1 MTENFT
7 TVNPIIARIYNQKD
21 RIIGTGFL
29 ISPHRLLTCAHVV
42 IQALGIEKT
51 TEIPQDPIKFD
62 FPRYLALTAK
72 VILWQPCSSS
82 EIENAQYGE
91 DIAVL
96 EIIEPRSFAETVLN
110 LLSIDTN
117 EKQQINIFGFPEGY
131 NNGVWTE
138 NKFRDLI
145 FNGWLQMDQI
155 KLSDR
160 IIEGGFSG
168 APVWDK
174 DKKTIIGMVTASDLG
189 NQENKT
195 ATAFAIPSSV
205 LIDTCLKFLELQDIL
220 LELDLKTV
228 KNAYKECRKKDL
240 DKSIPGTIQEI
251 IRSFAN
257 EAKFKLPK
265 EKTSLD
271 FNLFILHLIIKF
283 KDRKLSEYNSVIENI
298 QEWARKYNI
307 SLENLEKKMP
317 LQKNLS
323 YLMIRFQKNKQ
334 FKDNY
339 QISAVFIPDKHQYN
353 VMENKGIIPLEEI
366 MSLVNNEKGLIWTEI
381 DKILPTILNNLINES
396 KKYKPSTESE
406 IEIIFFL
413 PYALFDKPLETF
425 ILKDE
430 DENED
435 ESDLPVPLRIRHRV
449 IFRSERRLRER
460 YKNNYQEKWEKK
472 WNKLLSDSQKSCESC
487 FKLDVNTWEVLFDE
501 SEDQI
506 IGCTIAQNPSLNIC
520 KAIDENGLPIAIWVK
535 QILENFD
542 YQQELNDLLKC
553 SIGELPEKIQQKH
566 KQGFAQ
572 CPKQPEKSLGHH
584 LALLWE
590 DPSLSI
596 AHINYST
603 S

>member
-1 MTENFT
+1 VTENFT
-7 TVNPIIARIYNQKD
+7 TVNPIIARIYNQND

-42 IQALGIEKT
+42 IQALGIEKI

-62 FPRYLALTAK
+62 FPRYLPLTAK
-72 VILWQPCSSS
+72 VVFWQPCSSS

-168 APVWDK
+168 APAWDK

-228 KNAYKECRKKDL
+228 KKAYTECRQRDL
-240 DKSIPGTIQEI
+240 EQLIPETITIQEI

-265 EKTSLD
+265 EKVSLD
-271 FNLFILHLIIKF
+271 LNSFILHLIINLQKT
-283 KDRKLSEYNSVIENI
+283 KPNEYNLAVK
-298 QEWARKYNI
+298 WGKKYIVDFDEIFNKKTEK
-307 SLENLEKKMP
+307 SQKTLSLLENEESLSSLMLRFQEVQSSYIISAIFITKNSNIP
-317 LQKNLS
+317 LQIN
-323 YLMIRFQKNKQ
+323 
-334 FKDNY
+334 
-339 QISAVFIPDKHQYN
+339 PEDK
-353 VMENKGIIPLEEI
+353 EKFTLEEVYQ
-366 MSLVNNEKGLIWTEI
+366 L
-381 DKILPTILNNLINES
+381 LPSIIEDLLNQINQYQVS
-396 KKYKPSTESE
+396 ITQ
-406 IEIIFFL
+406 IIFFL
-413 PYALFDKPLETF
+413 PYSLLNEPLET
-425 ILKDE
+425 ITIQDE
-430 DENED
+430 DE
-435 ESDLPVPLRIRHRV
+435 LLIPLRV
-449 IFRSERRLRER
+449 EYQLNFRSEKRLQKK
-460 YKNNYQEKWEKK
+460 YKHRSKWENNWIQIQACNEDSCGQHFRIYENCDNWQELFTELEECAVGFAVKK
-472 WNKLLSDSQKSCESC
+472 SYSQEI
-487 FKLDVNTWEVLFDE
+487 FKIFDR
-501 SEDQI
+501 
-506 IGCTIAQNPSLNIC
+506 T
-520 KAIDENGLPIAIWVK
+520 GLPIAIWVK
-535 QILENFD
+535 KVLQTSD
-542 YQQELNDLLKC
+542 YQQHFENLLEC
-553 SIGELPEKIQQKH
+553 SIRELPKKIKQKH
-566 KQGFAQ
+566 QDAFRQTEPDKHI
-572 CPKQPEKSLGHH
+572 GHH
-584 LALLWE
+584 LTLLWE
-590 DPSLSI
+590 DPSLLPI
-596 AHINYST
+596 DIDYST
-603 S
+603 P